1 LSVFTASC
9 ASRAK
14 YDDPARQSVI
24 VVGDGKAV
32 GEQLKEFAT
41 FKLQR

>member
-1 LSVFTASC
+1 
-9 ASRAK
+9 
-14 YDDPARQSVI
+14 VI